1 MSLQNITK
9 PPSGTDK
16 VRSMQAVLPYE
27 IRPKGCVSEQFK
39 MICESRAGLQYA
51 CGQTSSMYYNVA
63 DSVPCKTTS
72 FPMLSLHNSAEQILP
87 SLPVIHGNMAQDF
100 QQIETMNRAAVL
112 PQIEDPYNFLTQPAS
127 RGLSWC
133 FGLQS
138 DVAKE
143 WSYLVNKSGTHAAG
157 SKVAAETCVEGGI
170 VVVRSLSCPWS
181 STNVQDTYR
190 SADSDL
196 ILFHRILDDAFPSD
210 CRQVGWCKYCATL
223 EKELMSSLEVK
234 VSKWADDNSLVG
246 ANFKQMDQYFEPRT
260 TMPVVEH
267 DSRKRKYEQN
277 DWESDRAQVLLK
289 LNELNTRTKKA
300 EQRVLELEQLL
311 RDPVVLGLD
320 DTCDD
325 SDIVTSASQHGYFH
339 ESEMLVCKIAGCNK
353 TFKSSKTLRRHALQK
368 HSDNARFLVCNQPTV
383 NGEMCHFETIHSGVL
398 SYHRKHSLAH
408 QRREDWHISCPFC
421 QSKFARQHEMERHRR
436 ICKSRPQPSQAS
448 PNSNG
453 SSVQS
458 TVTGTLSEAS
468 LNHPTQLPDYMVPT
482 RRNYDHQLFKMSGT
496 KFNIE
501 SGITL

>member
-1 MSLQNITK
+1 
-9 PPSGTDK
+9 
-16 VRSMQAVLPYE
+16 MQAVLPYE

-339 ESEMLVCKIAGCNK
+339 E
-353 TFKSSKTLRRHALQK
+353 
-368 HSDNARFLVCNQPTV
+368 PTV